1 MVLIC
6 GKVPSGFSSYSTA
19 EEVTQGV
26 DATGLVAIV
35 TGGSA
40 GLGAETA
47 RVLALRG
54 AHVIL
59 PVRNTAAGENVKKA
73 IIQQI
78 PGAKID
84 VMEMDLSSMSSVRNF
99 VAQFQSKGLQ
109 LNLLINN
116 AGISWTPF
124 KLSVD
129 GIEMQFATNHLG
141 HFLLTN
147 LLLDTM
153 KETSRRSN
161 KEGRIVNVSSIAHA
175 VPVRIHFDKLNN
187 ESSYYGGFAYCRS
200 KLANVLHATELAR
213 RLKDEGVNVTANS
226 LHPGVVRTNIINHK
240 LIMKTI
246 IGKIWR
252 MFMKDIHQVI
262 NEPSLFKFG
271 LKYFNQ

>member
-1 MVLIC
+1 MGLIWR
-6 GKVPSGFSSYSTA
+6 KVHSGFSSYSTA

-40 GLGAETA
+40 GIGAETA

-54 AHVIL
+54 AHVVL

-73 IIQQI
+73 ICKEI

-84 VMEMDLSSMSSVRNF
+84 VMEMDLSSMASVKNF
-99 VAQFQSKGLQ
+99 VAQFKSKGLP

-116 AGISWTPF
+116 AGISYTPF

-153 KETSRRSN
+153 KETSSKNN

-175 VPVRIHFDKLNN
+175 VPIGIHFDKMNN
-187 ESSYYGGFAYCRS
+187 KSSYHGGLAYCRS

-213 RLKDEGVNVTANS
+213 RLEEEGANVTANS
-226 LHPGVVRTNIINHK
+226 LHPGVVRTNILNHK

-246 IGKIWR
+246 IGKMWR
-252 MFMKDIHQVI
+252 MLMKDIHQVI
-262 NEPSLFKFG
+262 NELASTSFV
-271 LKYFNQ
+271 